1 MSRVM
6 LALKVSVEEGA
17 VKPKK
22 NNYLRVT
29 KYIQLTINAD
39 LRHD

>member
-1 MSRVM
+1 MR
-6 LALKVSVEEGA
+6 AKVA
-17 VKPKK
+17 PKK
-22 NNYLRVT
+22 INYLRVT